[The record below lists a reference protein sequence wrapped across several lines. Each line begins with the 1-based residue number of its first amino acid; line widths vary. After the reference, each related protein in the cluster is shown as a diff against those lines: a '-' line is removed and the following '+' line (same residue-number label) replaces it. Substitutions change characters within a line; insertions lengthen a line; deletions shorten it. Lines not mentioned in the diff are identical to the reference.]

1 MFSPTYVRFNLY
13 FCMQI
18 IKKWLFMDK
27 SILQSLLDAQIFT
40 LPDNDERLTQ
50 LETSATQL
58 AEKLQ
63 ENVSDIPFYTLV
75 ALDPNITGTE
85 PVIVEVENIIRENWT
100 TIRSNR
106 PDSPISI
113 IRSVILSALNTIGS
127 DNTDCAQ
134 IIYLTAT
141 NFHPYAALGNEKE
154 IVEKILLNIGEFA
167 EQNANTEW
175 ALGSEIPEL
184 KLPSLKITFPKIGT
198 ISVNQAE
205 IEKSFTISTIKQ
217 SNYGGAEH
225 STTNAA
231 FTKLKT
237 EVPSAIASSID
248 TAFKSFSGNFDFK
261 DFDSSINKF
270 FSDFKKSLDKE
281 LKVTFT
287 AMQAVERRSR
297 LLWWKESLYSQHF
310 KKSYRE
316 TGKELRPV
324 VMAFDLFGQLPNI
337 TPVSVDYLLRDTH
350 FQLNDKTHDAVKF
363 SDLLSAIE
371 KSSNKTS
378 LNGCFNGQEIEN
390 KDRRITITDFIYLLV
405 EGEVKSKDLLKHTG
419 IDPKKTVTPCDLSV
433 MVLHDLLSN
442 RIAES

>member
-1 MFSPTYVRFNLY
+1 
-13 FCMQI
+13 
-18 IKKWLFMDK
+18 
-27 SILQSLLDAQIFT
+27 
-40 LPDNDERLTQ
+40 

-127 DNTDCAQ
+127 DDTDCAQ
-134 IIYLTAT
+134 MIYLTAA
-141 NFHPYAALGNEKE
+141 NFYPYAALGNEKE
-154 IVEKILLNIGEFA
+154 IVEKILLNTGGIA
-167 EQNANTEW
+167 EENANNEW
-175 ALGSEIPEL
+175 ALGNDIPEL
-184 KLPSLKITFPKIGT
+184 KLPNLKISSPKIGD
-198 ISVNQAE
+198 ISINKSE
-205 IEKSFTISTIKQ
+205 LEKSFVVSTIN
-217 SNYGGAEH
+217 SNNYGGA
-225 STTNAA
+225 TNAA
-231 FTKLKT
+231 FTQLKT
-237 EVPSAIASSID
+237 AVPSAISSAID
-248 TAFKSFSGNFDFK
+248 TAFKSLTTSLDFK

-270 FSDFKKSLDKE
+270 FIDFKKSLDKE
-281 LKVTFT
+281 LKSAFIS
-287 AMQAVERRSR
+287 MQAVERRSR
-297 LLWWKESLYSQHF
+297 LLWWKEALYSQHL

-316 TGKELRPV
+316 IDKELRPV

-337 TPVSVDYLLRDTH
+337 TPVSVDYLLRDTL
-350 FQLNDKTHDAVKF
+350 FQLNDKTDDAVKF

-378 LNGCFNGQEIEN
+378 LNSCFNGQEIEN

-405 EGEVKSKDLLKHTG
+405 EGEVKSNDLLKHTG
-419 IDPKKTVTPCDLSV
+419 IDPKKTVTPCYLSV